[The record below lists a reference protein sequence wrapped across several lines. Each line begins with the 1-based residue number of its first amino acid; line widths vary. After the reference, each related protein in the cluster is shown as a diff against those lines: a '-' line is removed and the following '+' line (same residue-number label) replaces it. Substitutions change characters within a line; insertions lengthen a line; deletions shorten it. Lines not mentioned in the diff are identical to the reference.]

1 MPSDV
6 LVIGAGA
13 AGLSAARTLT
23 RSGVSVIMLEARRRI
38 GGRIHTLHDP
48 LIPIPVELGAEF
60 VHGRHPLIWQAVES
74 GLLPALELTADHLR
88 IRNGRPESA
97 DWEQVDALLAGMA
110 SAPDQSFRQYLDAA
124 NPPLGVRRTATGYIE
139 GFNAAR
145 AEFIGTQALALAQQA
160 ADRIQGD
167 RAWRLAAGYD
177 SLVRYLW
184 HGIDHARSSVH
195 FDTVVETVQ
204 WRRGHVRVLTRT
216 AAGPRAFEAPRAIV
230 TVPLGVLQ
238 AGSIRFD
245 PEPAALREACAA
257 LVMGHAARLVLRFR
271 RPFWEEIE
279 PLRDAGFFHSDEP
292 WMPTWWTALPIRAPV
307 LTAWTGGPGA
317 EKSPADPRQWV
328 AGALA
333 SLGRILGRPPETLAA
348 ELVSWQAH
356 NWSADPFS
364 RGAYSYV
371 RPGGLPAQ
379 ARFGEPI
386 EGTLCFAGEAVD
398 AQGHSSTVHGALAS
412 GERAA
417 SCMMSA

>member
-1 MPSDV
+1 
-6 LVIGAGA
+6 
-13 AGLSAARTLT
+13 
-23 RSGVSVIMLEARRRI
+23 MLEARRRL

-48 LIPIPVELGAEF
+48 LTPIPVELGAEF

-74 GLLPALELTADHLR
+74 GILPALELTAEHLSV
-88 IRNGRPESA
+88 RNGRPESF
-97 DWEQVDALLAGMA
+97 DWEQTDALLAGMA
-110 SAPDQSFRQYLDAA
+110 SAPDQSFRQYLAAA
-124 NPPLGVRRTATGYIE
+124 NPPPDVRRAATGYIE

-145 AEFIGTQALALAQQA
+145 AESIGTRGLALAQEA

-167 RAWRLAAGYD
+167 RAWRLAGGYS

-184 HGIDHARSSVH
+184 RGIDHARCTVH
-195 FDTVVETVQ
+195 FDAVVETVE
-204 WRRGHVRVLTRT
+204 WRRGHVRMLTRT
-216 AAGPRAFEAPRAIV
+216 AAGARVFEAPRAIV

-238 AGSIRFD
+238 AGAIRFE

-271 RPFWEEIE
+271 RSVWEDIE
-279 PLRDAGFFHSDEP
+279 PLRDAGFFHSGEA
-292 WMPTWWTALPIRAPV
+292 WMPTWWTALPVRAPV

-317 EKSPADPRQWV
+317 EQSPAHPRQWLP
-328 AGALA
+328 GALG

-348 ELVSWQAH
+348 ELLNWHAH